1 MAKQER
7 LYSATEAAYAT
18 RLTITTFRSK
28 VSRLGIKGTRKGVN
42 AYYTKAQLQD
52 IFDNKP
58 SKVMKALPARKAKAK
73 KAAERRTARK
83 ARDKG

>member
-18 RLTITTFRSK
+18 RITVNTLRTK
-28 VSRLGIKGTRKGVN
+28 VSRLGIKGTRKGVQIF
-42 AYYTKAQLQD
+42 YTKAQLQD

-58 SKVMKALPARKAKAK
+58 SKTMKALPAKKAKAK
-73 KAAERRTARK
+73 KSVERRIERK
-83 ARDKG
+83 VRAKK

>member
-7 LYSATEAAYAT
+7 LYSATEGAYAT
-18 RLTITTFRSK
+18 RLTITTFRRK